1 MAEWSST
8 IRNVKTST
16 QTTNLSETVVENT
29 PWRSKGMLE
38 FLDQNDE
45 IEVVHNSRRA
55 PAQSY
60 HDQDRAILRALGKK
74 QLLHRGF
81 GFLSMVGF
89 TSTMMGTWEALGLS
103 IQGGLINGGPVALI
117 YGFILVFFGTLA
129 TCASIAELAS
139 MFPTAGGQ
147 YHFVALLSP
156 KRYKAF
162 LSWIAGKANEP
173 LIRYHY

>member
-1 MAEWSST
+1 
-8 IRNVKTST
+8 
-16 QTTNLSETVVENT
+16 
-29 PWRSKGMLE
+29 MLE
-38 FLDQNDE
+38 FLNQDDE
-45 IEVVHNSRRA
+45 TEMVQNSRTTA
-55 PAQSY
+55 ESY
-60 HDQDRAILRALGKK
+60 DHDRAVLRALGKK
-74 QLLHRGF
+74 QLLNRRF

-103 IQGGLINGGPVALI
+103 LQGGLMNGGPVALV

-156 KRYKAF
+156 KRYKEF
-162 LSWIAGKANEP
+162 LSWMAGNTKMP
-173 LIRYHY
+173 LM